1 MMKQDVLE
9 VLKIKEIFT
18 LPHHGLQAFTIFLK
32 LFPWILSFDGG
43 FSFSLIKIKKVN
55 NL

>member
-18 LPHHGLQAFTIFLK
+18 LLHHGLQAFTIFLK
-32 LFPWILSFDGG
+32 NSFCG
-43 FSFSLIKIKKVN
+43 FYHLMVASLLV
-55 NL
+55 